1 MHDQICCTEN
11 KKLKLNKKLKFLMI
25 MAADYKVTYK
35 YLLTKPY
42 NSLKEIKT
50 LHYWR
55 KQTESLAQKVIT

>member
-1 MHDQICCTEN
+1 MKIFDDN
-11 KKLKLNKKLKFLMI
+11 GSWLNH
-25 MAADYKVTYK
+25 YKVTYK